1 MKINTLYFGELEYS
15 EQDIFQFTNG
25 LPGLEEH
32 QSFLLI
38 PMEEGIPFS
47 YLQSVGEGSLSILV
61 TNPFDYFQDYDFSV
75 NEGTQYELQIEQ
87 PEDIEVWSAVT
98 VTEDLSEATVN
109 LLAPIIINSK
119 KRLGKQVI
127 LHDSGYSIKH
137 PLPLIPSEESI
148 EEG

>member
-15 EQDIFQFTNG
+15 KQEMFHFSNG

-32 QSFLLI
+32 RDFLLI
-38 PMEEGIPFS
+38 PMEEGVPFS
-47 YLQSVGEGSLSILV
+47 YLQSLDEGSLSILV
-61 TNPFDYFQDYDFSV
+61 TNPFDYFHDYDFSM
-75 NEGTQYELQIEQ
+75 NEGTQFELQIEQ

-98 VTEDLSEATVN
+98 VTEDLNEVTVN
-109 LLAPIIINSK
+109 LLAPIIVNSK
-119 KRLGKQVI
+119 KKLGRQII
-127 LHDSGYSIKH
+127 LHDSGYTTKH